1 MIPYFLLL
9 MIPSTFA
16 LLNTRRLSLFLWYGT
31 LIIFVLFVGLRFEV
45 GPDWV
50 QYGYIHT
57 TLAYQSFWEVIT
69 QPEPL
74 SYLLFWTSERIGYHI
89 YLSNLVAAIIMLTG
103 VFAFA
108 RRTMNPW
115 LAVVAATPYFII
127 VMGMSGVR
135 QTMAAGIILFLFSRW
150 EKYSFIKRGIYILI
164 AAMFHTSALVNNV
177 FLVIKLN
184 IAMRYK
190 LALGL
195 LIALATV
202 YLGFGVSVYSDN
214 VVQYQQRYIDNS
226 DVMDQSFGSIYHI
239 AMIAVPAL
247 IGFVYRRKLDPYIH
261 SYSLMNF
268 GLYASGIIF
277 VLNFLS
283 STVASR
289 LTVYLYFIPMMVYPA
304 LVATY
309 GKRQMASIFAVV
321 IFHMLILLAWFK
333 LGNHAFAYNDYKNIL
348 LDPYQ

>member
-9 MIPSTFA
+9 FIPSLFA
-16 LLNTRRLSLFLWYGT
+16 LLNTRKLSLFLWYVT
-31 LIIFVLFVGLRFEV
+31 FTIFVLFVGLRFEV
-45 GPDWV
+45 GPDWI

-57 TLAYQSFWEVIT
+57 SLAYESFAEVIT

-74 SYLLFWTSERIGYHI
+74 SYLLFWVSEKLGYHI
-89 YLSNLVAAIIMLTG
+89 YLSNLVAAFIMLTG

-108 RRTMNPW
+108 RRTVNPW
-115 LAVVAATPYFII
+115 LALVSATPYFII

-150 EKYSFIKRGIYILI
+150 ERYSFIKRGAYILI

-190 LALGL
+190 LALGV
-195 LIALATV
+195 LITLATL
-202 YLGFGVSVYSDN
+202 YISLGVSVYSDN
-214 VVQYQQRYIDNS
+214 IVQYQQRYLES
-226 DVMDQSFGSIYHI
+226 DIVDESFGSIYHI
-239 AMIAVPAL
+239 AMIAVPAFL
-247 IGFVYRRKLDPYIH
+247 GFIFKRRIFESIH
-261 SYSLMNF
+261 SISLMNF
-268 GLYASGIIF
+268 GLYASVLIF
-277 VLNFLS
+277 FLNFFS

-289 LTVYLYFIPMMVYPA
+289 LTIYLYFVPMMVYPA

-309 GKRQMASIFAVV
+309 GKRGQMASIFAV
-321 IFHMLILLAWFK
+321 ILFHMLILLAWFTF
-333 LGNHAFAYNDYKNIL
+333 GNHSFAYADYKNVMFEN
-348 LDPYQ
+348 